1 MNRINTLL
9 RQDETRDSGFTLIEV
24 LVAMMVFAIISV
36 IVAYSLTLSMTMTR
50 NSRASEVAANLA
62 AQQVDVARAT
72 PDVFDV
78 TSGVVTQTLDGTTY
92 TITKSVGWVNSA
104 GAASDCGS
112 GSGILQN
119 KTLNVSVTWDGKNPS
134 TTPVQA
140 STLLAP
146 AGPINDPTTGTII
159 VHVTNAAGQALPGV
173 PVAVKVDTTVSPNTA
188 TAVST
193 APDPTDSDG
202 CSYVLKVTPGTY
214 VVTVGKTGD
223 GRISSKQVQVPSA
236 QTTVTAGQSS
246 VLDVQYDTAATP
258 AVTLSPGAPVGT
270 MFPTSLPMTYA
281 PQGDAYSTS
290 VSPVTLAAVT
300 TATTPLF
307 PWGSGYSI
315 FAGQYV
321 PTGGGLPQCLSV
333 DPGQWV
339 SPNASGNVGQ
349 RPTAV
354 GVTAGSAPIT
364 VAMPVIRISTSSKW
378 IVAVS
383 ATAATAVG
391 DPGCSTGMTLRYGQS
406 PAIGGVANV
415 ALPYGSWKIYALSN
429 QTDALQDSALVD
441 KSKITLPAG
450 SPPFT
455 GTNILTIDPRLP

>member
-9 RQDETRDSGFTLIEV
+9 RQDETRDGGFTLIEV
-24 LVAMMVFAIISV
+24 LVAMMVFAIVSV
-36 IVAYSLTLSMTMTR
+36 VVAYSLTLSMTLTR
-50 NSRASEVAANLA
+50 TSRASEVAANLA
-62 AQQVDVARAT
+62 AQQVDVARST
-72 PDVFDV
+72 PDIFDV
-78 TSGVVTQTLDGTTY
+78 TSGIVTQTLDGTTY

-119 KTLNVSVTWDGKNPS
+119 KTLNVSVSWDGKNPS

-159 VHVTNAAGQALPGV
+159 VHVTTASGAALSGV
-173 PVAVKVDTTVSPNTA
+173 PVAIKVDTSVSPNTA

-202 CSYVLKVTPGTY
+202 CSYVLKVVPGTY

-223 GRISSKQVQVPSA
+223 GRISSKQVQVPAA

-246 VLDVQYDTAATP
+246 VLDVQYDTAANP
-258 AVTLSPGAPVGT
+258 VMTLSPGAPAGT
-270 MFPTSLPMTYA
+270 MFPAALPMTYA
-281 PQGDAYSTS
+281 PQGDPYSTN
-290 VSPVTLAAVT
+290 VTPLTVAAAT

-307 PWGSGYSI
+307 PFTSGYSV

-321 PTGGGLPQCLSV
+321 PAGGGQPQCLSV

-339 SPNASGNVGQ
+339 NPNASGKVGQ
-349 RPTAV
+349 RPPAV
-354 GVTAGSAPIT
+354 GVTPGSTGT
-364 VAMPVIRISTSSKW
+364 VPMPVIRISTSSKW

-383 ATAATAVG
+383 AVAAAAIG
-391 DPGCSTGMTLRYGQS
+391 DPGCATGMTLRYGQS
-406 PAIGGVANV
+406 PATGGVANV

-429 QTDALQDSALVD
+429 QNDALQSSALVD
-441 KSKITLPAG
+441 ATKITLPAG

-455 GTNILTIDPRLP
+455 GANIFTIDPRQP